1 MVLAVGLGWL
11 ARAGQFRSADT
22 HGYAQEVS
30 AGPPAPTLADSAV
43 PDDKRKRELDEHP
56 LPAPAPS
63 LADKATQPARP
74 LARQEA
80 AAGAASTTPQAPHPT
95 PTLSPGLAEEDKP
108 APSPAMDA
116 VRDLTKP
123 TSEPTDEA
131 GGKAVTAAA
140 DEDLA
145 SFKLRAE
152 QRAAKPAEAALGNAA
167 APEAPA
173 LVSKEGE
180 AGRISGFRPA
190 EAAPAARRDRAA
202 GGFQTTP
209 MEGAVR
215 ILGGSIRL
223 VDGMTPTRV
232 LIGPGILVA
241 DADPGLEIVRVVYN
255 DPPGRE
261 LWLDQQRPDA
271 RANEAGVHG
280 RGATTLLLGD
290 TLVAL
295 GPKGS
300 RSLRW
305 IHQSGF
311 RLGLTGFLPADSLLA
326 LARRIQ

>member
-1 MVLAVGLGWL
+1 MVA
-11 ARAGQFRSADT
+11 
-22 HGYAQEVS
+22 
-30 AGPPAPTLADSAV
+30 
-43 PDDKRKRELDEHP
+43 
-56 LPAPAPS
+56 
-63 LADKATQPARP
+63 
-74 LARQEA
+74 
-80 AAGAASTTPQAPHPT
+80 
-95 PTLSPGLAEEDKP
+95 PGLAKQNKP
-108 APSPAMDA
+108 APPPAKDA
-116 VRDLTKP
+116 VQAVTNP
-123 TSEPTDEA
+123 TTEPTDLA
-131 GGKAVTAAA
+131 GGKGVTAAA

-145 SFKLRAE
+145 SSKLRSE
-152 QRAAKPAEAALGNAA
+152 QSVAKPAEAPLGNAV
-167 APEAPA
+167 APAAPA
-173 LVSKEGE
+173 LASKESE

-190 EAAPAARRDRAA
+190 EVAPAARRDQAA

-223 VDGMTPTRV
+223 VDGMTPARV
-232 LIGPGILVA
+232 LVGPGILVA

-271 RANEAGVHG
+271 RANEARVQGQE
-280 RGATTLLLGD
+280 ATTLLLGD
-290 TLVAL
+290 TLVGL

-326 LARRIQ
+326 LARRVQ